1 MRFPPPIGVSDE
13 EEYVETGSDED
24 EEGWSCAADENEDA
38 GEECSIE
45 LGGGKDA
52 DEEGGCVELG
62 GGKSADEEGGCVELG
77 GGKGADE
84 EGGRVELRDG
94 KDACDEAETDR
105 ISSTEDE
112 ADSGAASKEDDCL
125 LLESAGVD
133 DEVPEFGGVEEE
145 EGCIGKLFDSDE
157 DWNSVTDPDAE
168 AVSLETGEKELVIS
182 VDMVVEEATAELDAC
197 RGSLATNELDTE
209 LE

>member
-1 MRFPPPIGVSDE
+1 MAAIRSATTTPAARAIAIMRFPPPIGVSDE

-38 GEECSIE
+38 GEECSI
-45 LGGGKDA
+45 
-52 DEEGGCVELG
+52 
-62 GGKSADEEGGCVELG
+62 ELG